1 MRIESKGCRIN
12 WLKRDILEL
21 RIRDMSRKIM
31 YRANVDLNNK
41 KKVAEA
47 LFYLEKY
54 GLDIKELSK
63 IIEKRKKKGK
73 WFD

>member
-1 MRIESKGCRIN
+1 MKVEGKSCRIN
-12 WLKRDILEL
+12 WLKKDILEL
-21 RIRDMSRKIM
+21 RIRDMSRKVM
-31 YRANVDLNNK
+31 YRANVDINNK

-54 GLDIKELSK
+54 GLKVEEIAK
-63 IIEKRKKKGK
+63 IIERRKKKGK

>member
-1 MRIESKGCRIN
+1 
-12 WLKRDILEL
+12 
-21 RIRDMSRKIM
+21 M

-54 GLDIKELSK
+54 GLDIKELSQ